1 MSPYNAPLNDIAFA
15 LRHIAGLDVLAE
27 IPAWS
32 DIGLDHTEDL
42 LAEAGRLATEVIAPT
57 NRTGDQTG
65 SVLNGNGDVVT
76 PEGFRQAY
84 QQYINSG
91 WTAVSADPEH
101 GGAGFP
107 LVVDV
112 AIQEMFTSANMA
124 FSLCPMLSQSAIG
137 TLSAHG
143 SLEQQHRWLPSLIS
157 GTWTG
162 TMLLT
167 EPQAGSDVGALTTR
181 AELQADGTYR
191 IWGQKIFITWGEHDM
206 ADNIVHCVL
215 ARTPDAPVGTRGIS
229 LFIVPKMLV
238 DDHGA
243 LGERNAIRCIGLEHK
258 VGIHASP
265 TCVMELDGAVGELVG
280 EENEGMPQMFTMM
293 NKARLLVGLEGLA
306 VAERAY
312 QQAAAFAAERRQGRR
327 SDTEP
332 GAQAPIDQHPDVRR
346 MLLDMRARTEAMRG
360 LLYVN
365 AAAADQASG
374 HPDPAHRRQAH
385 NRAELLT
392 PVSKAWCTDQGVEV
406 ASLGIQVHG
415 GMGYIEETGAAQHW
429 RDSRIAPIYEGT
441 NGIQAIDLVAR
452 KLPVD
457 DGAPLAALLEEMTGL
472 DKNLDRA
479 VGAVAEA
486 ARWLGEHPGDDALA
500 GATPF
505 LQMLGLTVGG
515 WVMAQAGD
523 TAARLEAAGRPE
535 AAGPQQ
541 VDFWRAKQVSSRFYL
556 DQILPTAPALLPA
569 VISGAS
575 ALG

>member
-1 MSPYNAPLNDIAFA
+1 MSPYNAPLHDIAFA
-15 LRHIAGLDVLAE
+15 LRHIAGLDELAK

-32 DIGLDHTEDL
+32 EIGLDHTEDL

-57 NRTGDQTG
+57 NRMGDQTG
-65 SVLNGNGDVVT
+65 SMLDDNGDVVT

-84 QQYINSG
+84 QQLIGGG

-112 AIQEMFTSANMA
+112 AIQEMVTSANMA

-143 SLEQQHRWLPSLIS
+143 SHEQKHRWLPSLIS

-181 AELQADGTYR
+181 AEPQADGTYR
-191 IWGQKIFITWGEHDM
+191 LWGQKIFITWGEHDM

-215 ARTPDAPVGTRGIS
+215 ARTPDAPIGTRGIS
-229 LFIVPKMLV
+229 LFIVPKLLV
-238 DDHGA
+238 DDNGA

-280 EENEGMPQMFTMM
+280 EEHEGMPQMFTMM

-306 VAERAY
+306 MAERAY
-312 QQAAAFAAERRQGRR
+312 QQAVAFAAERRQGRR
-327 SDTEP
+327 PDTEP
-332 GAQAPIDQHPDVRR
+332 GAQAPINQHPDVRR
-346 MLLDMRARTEAMRG
+346 MLLDMRARSEAMRG
-360 LLYVN
+360 LLYLN
-365 AAAADQASG
+365 AAAADQAAR
-374 HPDPAHRRQAH
+374 HPDPIHRQQARH
-385 NRAELLT
+385 RAELLT

-406 ASLGIQVHG
+406 ASMGIQVHG
-415 GMGYIEETGAAQHW
+415 GMGFVEETGAAQHW

-452 KLPVD
+452 KLPMD
-457 DGAPLAALLEEMTGL
+457 NGAPLAALLEEMTGL
-472 DKNLDRA
+472 DKNLDQA
-479 VGAVAEA
+479 VGAIAEA
-486 ARWLGEHPGDDALA
+486 TRWLEEHPGDDALA

-515 WVMAQAGD
+515 WIMARAWGTAGG
-523 TAARLEAAGRPE
+523 LEATEPE
-535 AAGPQQ
+535 HA
-541 VDFWRAKQVSSRFYL
+541 DFWRAKQLSSRFYL

-569 VISGAS
+569 VTSGAS
-575 ALG
+575 ALGKLSS

>member
-1 MSPYNAPLNDIAFA
+1 MSTYSAPLDDIAFA
-15 LRHIAGLDVLAE
+15 LRHIASLNELAQL
-27 IPAWS
+27 PAWA

-42 LAEAGRLATEVIAPT
+42 LAEAGRLAAEVIAPT
-57 NRTGDQTG
+57 NQIGDQTG
-65 SVLNGNGDVVT
+65 SLLDDNGDVIT

-84 QQYINSG
+84 DQLIGGG
-91 WTAVSADPEH
+91 WTGVSADPEH

-112 AIQEMFTSANMA
+112 AIQEMVTSANMA
-124 FSLCPMLSQSAIG
+124 FSLCPMLSQSAVGPIG
-137 TLSAHG
+137 AHG
-143 SLEQQHRWLPSLIS
+143 SDEQKHRWLPRLIS

-167 EPQAGSDVGALTTR
+167 EPQAGSDVGALICR
-181 AELQADGTYR
+181 AEPQADGTYR
-191 IWGQKIFITWGEHDM
+191 LWGQKIFITWGEHDM
-206 ADNIVHCVL
+206 AENIVHCVL
-215 ARTPDAPVGTRGIS
+215 ARTPGAPVGTRGIS
-229 LFIVPKMLV
+229 LFIVPKFLV
-238 DDHGA
+238 GDEGVA
-243 LGERNAIRCIGLEHK
+243 GERNAIRCIGLENK

-280 EENEGMPQMFTMM
+280 EEHQGMPQMFTMM

-306 VAERAY
+306 IAERAY

-327 SDTEP
+327 LGTEP
-332 GAQAPIDQHPDVRR
+332 GGQAPIVQHPDVRR

-360 LLYVN
+360 LLYLN
-365 AAAADQASG
+365 AAAADQGAR
-374 HPDPAHRRQAH
+374 HPDPEQRQQSQQ
-385 NRAELLT
+385 RAELLT

-415 GMGYIEETGAAQHW
+415 GMGFIEETGAAQHW

-452 KLPVD
+452 KLPMA
-457 DGAPLAALLEEMTGL
+457 DGAPLAALLEEMSGL
-472 DKNLDRA
+472 DKSLDQA
-479 VGAVAEA
+479 VGAIAEA

-505 LQMLGLTVGG
+505 LQMLGLTAGG
-515 WVMAQAGD
+515 WVMARAWATAERIQAVEPD
-523 TAARLEAAGRPE
+523 QA
-535 AAGPQQ
+535 
-541 VDFWRAKQVSSRFYL
+541 DFWRAKQISSRFYL

-569 VISGAS
+569 VTSGAA

>member
-1 MSPYNAPLNDIAFA
+1 MSTYSAPLDDIAFA
-15 LRHIAGLDVLAE
+15 LRHIASLDELAQL
-27 IPAWS
+27 PAWA

-42 LAEAGRLATEVIAPT
+42 LAEAGRLAAEVIAPT
-57 NRTGDQTG
+57 NQIGDQTG
-65 SVLNGNGDVVT
+65 SLLDDNGDVIT

-84 QQYINSG
+84 GQLIGGG
-91 WTAVSADPEH
+91 WTGVSADPEH

-112 AIQEMFTSANMA
+112 AIQEMVTSANMA
-124 FSLCPMLSQSAIG
+124 FSLCPMLSQSAVGPIG
-137 TLSAHG
+137 AHG
-143 SLEQQHRWLPSLIS
+143 SDEQKHRWLPRLIS

-167 EPQAGSDVGALTTR
+167 EPQAGSDVGALICR
-181 AELQADGTYR
+181 AEPQADGTYR
-191 IWGQKIFITWGEHDM
+191 LWGQKIFITWGEHDM
-206 ADNIVHCVL
+206 AENIVHCVL
-215 ARTPDAPVGTRGIS
+215 ARTPGAPVGTRGIS
-229 LFIVPKMLV
+229 LFIVPKFLV
-238 DDHGA
+238 GDEGVA
-243 LGERNAIRCIGLEHK
+243 GERNAIRCIGLENK

-280 EENEGMPQMFTMM
+280 EEHQGMPQMFTMM

-306 VAERAY
+306 IAERAY

-327 SDTEP
+327 LGTEP
-332 GAQAPIDQHPDVRR
+332 GNQAPIVQHPDVRR

-360 LLYVN
+360 LLYLN
-365 AAAADQASG
+365 AAAADQGAR
-374 HPDPAHRRQAH
+374 HPDPEQRQQSQQ
-385 NRAELLT
+385 RAELLT

-415 GMGYIEETGAAQHW
+415 GMGFIEETGAAQHW

-452 KLPVD
+452 KLPMA

-472 DKNLDRA
+472 DKSLDQA
-479 VGAVAEA
+479 VGAIAEA

-505 LQMLGLTVGG
+505 LQMLGLTAGG
-515 WVMAQAGD
+515 WVMARAWATAERIQAVEPD
-523 TAARLEAAGRPE
+523 QA
-535 AAGPQQ
+535 
-541 VDFWRAKQVSSRFYL
+541 DFWRAKQISSRFYL

-569 VISGAS
+569 VTSGAA

>member
-1 MSPYNAPLNDIAFA
+1 MSNYSAPLDDIAFA
-15 LRHIAGLDVLAE
+15 LRHIADLDELTQL
-27 IPAWS
+27 PAWAEV
-32 DIGLDHTEDL
+32 GLDHTEDL
-42 LAEAGRLATEVIAPT
+42 LAEAGRLASEVIAPI
-57 NRTGDQTG
+57 NRLGDQVG
-65 SVLNGNGDVVT
+65 SVLRNDGNVVT
-76 PEGFRQAY
+76 PEGFRHAY

-137 TLSAHG
+137 AIGAHG
-143 SLEQQHRWLPSLIS
+143 NPQQQHRWLPPLIS

-181 AELQADGTYR
+181 AERQGDGSYR

-215 ARTPDAPVGTRGIS
+215 ARTPDAPIGTRGIS
-229 LFIVPKMLV
+229 LFIVPKYTV
-238 DDHGA
+238 EEDGS
-243 LGERNAIRCIGLEHK
+243 LGERNAVRCIGLEEK

-280 EENEGMPQMFTMM
+280 EECEGMPLMFTMM

-306 VAERAY
+306 IAERSY

-327 SDTEP
+327 EDTEP
-332 GAQAPIDQHPDVRR
+332 GTQAPIIEHPDVRR
-346 MLLDMRARTEAMRG
+346 MLLEMRARTEAMRG
-360 LLYVN
+360 LLFLN
-365 AAAADQASG
+365 AAAADRGTS
-374 HPDPAHRRQAH
+374 HPDPNCRLQAQQ
-385 NRAELLT
+385 RAELLT

-415 GMGYIEETGAAQHW
+415 GMGFIEETGAAQHW

-441 NGIQAIDLVAR
+441 NGIQAIDLVGR
-452 KLPVD
+452 KLPMD
-457 DGAPLAALLEEMTGL
+457 NGAPLAALLEEMAGL
-472 DKNLDRA
+472 DKNLDQA
-479 VGAVAEA
+479 ASAVAEA
-486 ARWLGEHPGDDALA
+486 AHWLVEHPGDDSLA

-505 LQMLGLTVGG
+505 LEMLGLTVGG
-515 WVMAQAGD
+515 WVMARAWD
-523 TAARLEAAGRPE
+523 EAERLKGTEPDRA
-535 AAGPQQ
+535 
-541 VDFWRAKQVSSRFYL
+541 DFWNAKQISSRFFL
-556 DQILPTAPALLPA
+556 DQILPAAPALFPA
-569 VISGAS
+569 VTSGA
-575 ALG
+575 AGLGSRSG

>member
-1 MSPYNAPLNDIAFA
+1 MSTYSPPLDDIAFS
-15 LRHIAGLDVLAE
+15 LRHIAGMDDLALL
-27 IPAWS
+27 PAWA
-32 DIGLDHTEDL
+32 DVGLDHTEDL
-42 LAEAGRLATEVIAPT
+42 LTEAGRLAAEVMAPI
-57 NRTGDQTG
+57 NRIGDEVG
-65 SVLNGNGDVVT
+65 SVLDANGNVTT

-84 QQYINSG
+84 QQYVQGG
-91 WTAVSADPEH
+91 WTAVSAQPEH

-137 TLSAHG
+137 ALSVHG
-143 SLEQQHRWLPSLIS
+143 SSEQKNRWLPPLTS
-157 GTWTG
+157 GAWTG

-181 AELQADGTYR
+181 AEPQSDGSYR
-191 IWGQKIFITWGEHDM
+191 LWGQKIFITWGDHDM
-206 ADNIVHCVL
+206 ADNIVHIVL
-215 ARTPDAPVGTRGIS
+215 ARTPDAPMGTRGIS
-229 LFIVPKMLV
+229 LFIVPKFLV
-238 DDHGA
+238 EDDGA
-243 LGERNAIRCIGLEHK
+243 LAERNAIRCIGLEHK

-265 TCVMELDGAVGELVG
+265 TCVMELDGANGELVG
-280 EENEGMPQMFTMM
+280 EEGEGMRLMFTMM

-312 QQAAAFAAERRQGRR
+312 QQAATFAAERRQGRR
-327 SDTEP
+327 ADSEP
-332 GAQAPIDQHPDVRR
+332 GVQAPIVQHPDVRR

-360 LLYVN
+360 LLFLN
-365 AAAADQASG
+365 AAAADRAAG
-374 HPDPAHRRQAH
+374 HPDPVQRLRAQQ
-385 NRAELLT
+385 RAELLT

-441 NGIQAIDLVAR
+441 NGIQAIDLVGR
-452 KLPVD
+452 KLPLA
-457 DGAPLAALLEEMTGL
+457 DGAPLATLLEEMTGL
-472 DKNLDRA
+472 DKNLDQ
-479 VGAVAEA
+479 AVAA
-486 ARWLGEHPGDDALA
+486 VADAGRWLGEHPGDDALA

-515 WVMAQAGD
+515 WVMAQTWD
-523 TAARLEAAGRPE
+523 TAQRLASAE
-535 AAGPQQ
+535 PQRAE
-541 VDFWRAKQVSSRFYL
+541 FWGTKQTSSRFYL
-556 DQILPTAPALLPA
+556 DQILPTAPALLSA
-569 VISGAS
+569 VTSGAA

>member
-1 MSPYNAPLNDIAFA
+1 MSTYSAPLDDIAFA
-15 LRHIAGLDVLAE
+15 LRHIASLDELAQL
-27 IPAWS
+27 PAWA

-42 LAEAGRLATEVIAPT
+42 LAEAGRLAAEVIAPT
-57 NRTGDQTG
+57 NQIGDQTG
-65 SVLNGNGDVVT
+65 SLLDDNGDVIT

-84 QQYINSG
+84 GQLIGGG
-91 WTAVSADPEH
+91 WTGVSADPEH

-112 AIQEMFTSANMA
+112 AIQEMVTSANMA
-124 FSLCPMLSQSAIG
+124 FSLCPMLSQSAVGPIG
-137 TLSAHG
+137 AHG
-143 SLEQQHRWLPSLIS
+143 SDEQKHRWLPRLIS

-167 EPQAGSDVGALTTR
+167 EPQAGSDVGALICR
-181 AELQADGTYR
+181 AEPQADGTYR
-191 IWGQKIFITWGEHDM
+191 LWGQKIFITWGEHDM
-206 ADNIVHCVL
+206 AENIVHCVL
-215 ARTPDAPVGTRGIS
+215 ARTPGAPVGTRGIS
-229 LFIVPKMLV
+229 LFIVPKFLV
-238 DDHGA
+238 GDEGVA
-243 LGERNAIRCIGLEHK
+243 GERNAIRCIGLEHK

-280 EENEGMPQMFTMM
+280 EEHQGMPQMFTMM

-306 VAERAY
+306 IAERAY

-327 SDTEP
+327 LGTEP
-332 GAQAPIDQHPDVRR
+332 GNQAPIVQHPDVRR

-360 LLYVN
+360 LLYLN
-365 AAAADQASG
+365 AAAADQGAR
-374 HPDPAHRRQAH
+374 HPDPEQRQQSQQ
-385 NRAELLT
+385 RAELLT

-415 GMGYIEETGAAQHW
+415 GMGFIEETGAAQHW

-452 KLPVD
+452 KLPMA

-472 DKNLDRA
+472 DKSLDQA
-479 VGAVAEA
+479 VGAIAEA

-505 LQMLGLTVGG
+505 LQMLGLTAGG
-515 WVMAQAGD
+515 WVMARAWATAERIQAVEPD
-523 TAARLEAAGRPE
+523 QA
-535 AAGPQQ
+535 
-541 VDFWRAKQVSSRFYL
+541 DFWRAKQISSRFYL

-569 VISGAS
+569 VTSGAA